1 LEEAAEF
8 VPQRIGP
15 DQGYV
20 YAEIEKLAR
29 MGGNASLGYTL
40 VNQRAE
46 EVNKAVLELCDCLFL
61 HRQKGRHSLNAISKW
76 LDIADAGNR
85 KEIISGLPISG
96 HKALRNPCSYMSHQ
110 SGRFIPTAATLM

>member
-15 DQGYV
+15 DQGSV

-61 HRQKGRHSLNAISKW
+61 HRQKGRNSLTALSKW
-76 LDIADAGNR
+76 LGHRWRSQHEAD
-85 KEIISGLPISG
+85 
-96 HKALRNPCSYMSHQ
+96 H
-110 SGRFIPTAATLM
+110 